1 MTEHALSI
9 PLIDISGFE
18 SGDRTSCDAVVAAV
32 GAASEQYGFM
42 RLTGHGVPLPTIA
55 ELFAQGRKFFAEP
68 EEVKLAIRDQSA
80 NRGYV
85 PMFDQV
91 FPGEKPA
98 GQESFSMGHPV
109 PPADESLR
117 DLPFYRQA
125 PWPEEPGF
133 RDAMLGVY
141 NAMFT
146 VGETVLSAMS
156 LHLGREPDFFA
167 GALQDSYSNMRII
180 HYPAPDAIADVTDFG
195 SRPHEDRGL
204 ITLLIQD
211 GNGGLDVEGPD
222 GEWIGVEPDQTT
234 VICNV
239 GRLLR
244 RWTNNR
250 YTSAIH
256 RVVNRAGCSRQSIP
270 LFVHPGFN
278 QVVDAADFAAPGDEV
293 RFEPVVAGPFTY
305 EDFAMQR
312 PSWKVN
318 AAE

>member
-1 MTEHALSI
+1 MSGSTLSI
-9 PLIDISGFE
+9 PLIDISGFD
-18 SGDRTSCDAVVAAV
+18 SGDPAACDAIVAAV
-32 GAASEQYGFM
+32 GAASEEYGFM
-42 RLTGHGVPLPTIA
+42 RLTGHGVPGATVDDLFTEGRA
-55 ELFAQGRKFFAEP
+55 FFAQP
-68 EEVKLAIRDQSA
+68 EDMKLAIRDQAA

-117 DLPFYRQA
+117 DLPFYKPA
-125 PWPEEPGF
+125 PWPDAPGF
-133 RDAMLGVY
+133 RPAMLGVY
-141 NAMFT
+141 NAMFH
-146 VGETVLSAMS
+146 VGETVLSAMA
-156 LHLGREPDFFA
+156 LYLGREADFFT
-167 GALQDSYSNMRII
+167 GALKDSYSNMRVI

-204 ITLLIQD
+204 IALLIQD
-211 GNGGLDVEGPD
+211 GNGGLDVKGAD

-250 YTSAIH
+250 YTLAIH
-256 RVVNRAGCSRQSIP
+256 RVVNCSGRSRQSIT

-278 QVVDAADFAAPGDEV
+278 QVIDAADFAAPGEKVKFD
-293 RFEPVVAGPFTY
+293 PVIAGPFTY

>member
-1 MTEHALSI
+1 MSGSALSI
-9 PLIDISGFE
+9 PVIDISGFTD
-18 SGDRTSCDAVVAAV
+18 GDAAAREAVVAAV

-42 RLTGHGVPLPTIA
+42 RLVGHGVPAQTVGD
-55 ELFAQGRKFFAEP
+55 LFARGSEFFAEP
-68 EEVKLAIRDQSA
+68 EAVKMAIRDKAA

-91 FPGEKPA
+91 YPGEKPA
-98 GQESFSMGHPV
+98 GQESYSMGHPV
-109 PPADESLR
+109 PPQDESLR
-117 DLPFYRQA
+117 DLPFYKSA
-125 PWPEEPGF
+125 EWPETPGF
-133 RDAMLGVY
+133 REAMVGVY
-141 NAMFT
+141 EAMFA
-146 VGETVLSAMS
+146 VGETVLSAMA
-156 LHLGREPDFFA
+156 LHLGRDAGFFA
-167 GALQDSYSNMRII
+167 GALTDSYSNMRII
-180 HYPAPDAIADVTDFG
+180 HYPAPDVVADTTDFG

-222 GEWIGVEPDQTT
+222 GEWIAVEPDQAS

-256 RVVNRAGCSRQSIP
+256 RVVNRSGRSRQSIP

-278 QVVDAADFAAPGDEV
+278 QVVDAADFTPPGETV
-293 RFEPVVAGPFTY
+293 KFEPVVAGPFTY
-305 EDFAMQR
+305 EDFAYQR
-312 PSWKVN
+312 PSWKTA